1 MRPGLRSKI
10 SLFLLWF
17 GLQAGLASSVAVA
30 ADEASADTIADTR
43 RWHEPYV
50 TLLDVNFG
58 EPGFQARWEYFH
70 CGCGD
75 ILVRL
80 EQSAPDGV
88 LTGEILL
95 VDGQALAARGMVSL
109 SEDLEP
115 MLQPP
120 SIMMHLAFTL
130 MEYGVPDGPA
140 SVTERRRI
148 GVGSDSSDLKL
159 NSGMATG
166 TFKAPWKVTG
176 ETWPSGEGQRR
187 FELRFEFSNPVPGDP
202 DATTVFTFSGGQ
214 DYRRDD
220 FPLAAQTLLE
230 GWKLQWIS
238 KNETVASDPPEGLT
252 LDDVRAQAR
261 ALSQPEA

>member
-1 MRPGLRSKI
+1 MRNLMNRRFVTGLVLISACFLTLGVQARSLDG
-10 SLFLLWF
+10 S
-17 GLQAGLASSVAVA
+17 
-30 ADEASADTIADTR
+30 D

-50 TLLDVNFG
+50 TLLDVNFADT
-58 EPGFQARWEYFH
+58 GFQARWEYFH

-109 SEDLEP
+109 SPDLEP

-130 MEYGVPDGPA
+130 LESAVPKGPA
-140 SVTERRRI
+140 SVAKRMSIEAE
-148 GVGSDSSDLKL
+148 SLFKDLEL

-166 TFKAPWKVTG
+166 TFRAPWNVKG
-176 ETWPSGEGQRR
+176 EVWPTGEGQRR
-187 FELRFEFSNPVPGDP
+187 FEMRFEFSNPTVEDAY
-202 DATTVFTFSGGQ
+202 ATTVFTFSGGQ
-214 DYRRDD
+214 DYRQDS
-220 FPLAAQTLLE
+220 FPLAAETSLE
-230 GWKLQWIS
+230 GWKVQWIS
-238 KNETVASDPPEGLT
+238 KGETTAGDPPEGLT
-252 LDDVRAQAR
+252 LAGMRDEAF
-261 ALSQPEA
+261 ALSNPDS